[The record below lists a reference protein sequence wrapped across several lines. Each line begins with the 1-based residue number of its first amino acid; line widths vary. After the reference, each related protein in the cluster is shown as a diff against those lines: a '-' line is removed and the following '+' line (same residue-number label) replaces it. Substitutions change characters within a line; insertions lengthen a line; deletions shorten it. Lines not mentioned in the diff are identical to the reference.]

1 MNNNETTSTLLV
13 KLTIYQLISFNIIA
27 LIGVALVLILLDI
40 ELFWLIHII
49 VALGTLIINPIIL
62 KKNISK
68 SLKKDKEEI
77 KSKAMLAPLIVAII
91 VGSYALSLGSEFTSG
106 NYMVTPTTTDLA
118 NLFASLRVQWIIMC
132 MVYLTVSEVVACKLN
147 KKLDGWLKEE

>member
-40 ELFWLIHII
+40 EFFWLIHII

-77 KSKAMLAPLIVAII
+77 KSKATLAPLIVAII